1 MTGICFRSCLALT
14 VLITVQTVYA
24 APEYIQSEQTAPGS
38 VFDSVES
45 SEFAFRPSRP
55 AVVIP
60 YLGDVFRKGELDLH
74 LRNYYFHRYRED
86 NPDSETWAQGV
97 NLMYDTPWWKDRL
110 RLGGT
115 VYASLKLYGPD
126 DKGGSKL
133 LKPVQQSFGVL
144 GEAYLEARLY
154 KELALKVYRR
164 KFAMPYL
171 NGNDSRMVPN
181 TFETA
186 SLYDTSGE
194 HFVYGVAHTWRMKKR
209 DATDFVSMTEAAGI
223 EGSDGAVTT
232 AAGRYTFSNNTNLA
246 LFNHYGHDFMNI
258 LYTEVNS
265 RARPLLGL
273 GLQLSAQ
280 YTRQDSIGDELGGD
294 FDTHSWGAKLG
305 ISYSSLLLNIA
316 HTSTSRDA
324 GIQSHWGGKPSYLSL
339 MLRDFDRA
347 GENAW
352 LVRLS
357 SDFRY
362 FGEHGFSGFIS
373 YARGDTP
380 DHGSSASPDQSEF
393 DITLD
398 YKPIAEKFKG
408 LWFRLR
414 GGLVNQD
421 GNGGEDLKDI
431 RFIVNYDFPVL

>member
-1 MTGICFRSCLALT
+1 VTGICFRSCLALT
-14 VLITVQTVYA
+14 ILITGQVVCA
-24 APEYIQSEQTAPGS
+24 APEYIRSEETAPGS

-60 YLGDVFRKGELDLH
+60 YLGDVFREGALDLQ

-86 NPDSETWAQGV
+86 NPDSETWAQGGS
-97 NLMYDTPWWKDRL
+97 LRYDTAWWKDRL
-110 RLGGT
+110 RLGST

-154 KELALKVYRR
+154 RNLALKAYRQ
-164 KFAMPYL
+164 KFDLPYL

-181 TFETA
+181 TFESA
-186 SLYDTSGE
+186 SLSDSSGE

-232 AAGRYTFSNNTNLA
+232 VAGRYTFSNNANMA
-246 LFNHYGHDFMNI
+246 VVNHYGRDFMNI
-258 LYTEVNS
+258 FYTELNS
-265 RARPLLGL
+265 RARPIKGL

-280 YTRQDSIGDELGGD
+280 FTHQNSTGDELGGD
-294 FDTHSWGAKLG
+294 FDTRSWGAKLG
-305 ISYSSLLLNIA
+305 VSYNSLLLNVA
-316 HTSTSRDA
+316 HTSTSNNA
-324 GIQSHWGGKPSYLSL
+324 GIRSHWGGKPSYLSL
-339 MLRDFDRA
+339 MIKDFDRA
-347 GENAW
+347 GEHAW
-352 LVRLS
+352 LVSLS

-362 FGEHGFSGFIS
+362 FGEHGFSGSIN

-380 DHGSSASPDQSEF
+380 DYGSSASSDQSEF

-414 GGLVNQD
+414 GGLVDQD

>member
-1 MTGICFRSCLALT
+1 MTSICFRSCLTATLLFT
-14 VLITVQTVYA
+14 LQIVSA
-24 APEYIQSEQTAPGS
+24 APEYIRSEQTAPGS

-45 SEFAFRPSRP
+45 SELAFRPSRP
-55 AVVIP
+55 ARVIP
-60 YLGDVFRKGELDLH
+60 RLGEVFREGALDLQ

-86 NPDSETWAQGV
+86 KPDSETWAQGGS
-97 NLMYDTPWWKDRL
+97 LSYDTPWWKDRL
-110 RLGGT
+110 RLGST

-154 KELALKVYRR
+154 RNLALKAYRQ
-164 KFAMPYL
+164 KFDLPYL

-181 TFETA
+181 TFESV
-186 SLYDTSGE
+186 SLYDSSGE

-223 EGSDGAVTT
+223 ERADRGVTT
-232 AAGRYTFSNNTNLA
+232 AAGRYTLSNAANLA
-246 LFNHYGHDFMNI
+246 VFNHYGRDFMNI
-258 LYTEVNS
+258 FYTELNS
-265 RARPLLGL
+265 RARPIKGL

-280 YTRQDSIGDELGGD
+280 FTHQNSIGDELGGD

-305 ISYSSLLLNIA
+305 ISYHSLLLNIA
-316 HTSTSRDA
+316 HTSTSSNAR
-324 GIQSHWGGKPSYLSL
+324 IRSHWGGNPSYLSL

-352 LVRLS
+352 LVSLS

-362 FGEHGFSGFIS
+362 FGEHGFSGFIN
-373 YARGDTP
+373 YAQGDTP
-380 DHGSSASPDQSEF
+380 DHGSNTSPDQSEF

-398 YKPIAEKFKG
+398 YKP
-408 LWFRLR
+408 
-414 GGLVNQD
+414 V
-421 GNGGEDLKDI
+421 
-431 RFIVNYDFPVL
+431 